1 MSQKKHV
8 IMWTSQTGQVADV
21 IAQDGVSYVKKE
33 FIDMKYGD
41 VAWVF
46 KTAYDFFIRKME
58 QRVVKPEEAESPVWL
73 FKDPKWVDVGSGMV
87 LMKLTI
93 PEEEL
98 VYFDTR
104 KWSKILNLGYIGNQK
119 EEEDFEAELKR
130 QGIRDTMEVFAK
142 PFYPLV
148 KRKIMQSWER
158 VFDIDGVDEQYLQG
172 AVWCI
177 KKEWIQR
184 I

>member
-1 MSQKKHV
+1 MNAYHLPGPVVPGSL
-8 IMWTSQTGQVADV
+8 
-21 IAQDGVSYVKKE
+21 YVL
-33 FIDMKYGD
+33 
-41 VAWVF
+41 
-46 KTAYDFFIRKME
+46 TL
-58 QRVVKPEEAESPVWL
+58 RVL
-73 FKDPKWVDVGSGMV
+73 VDASSRAM
-87 LMKLTI
+87 
-93 PEEEL
+93 
-98 VYFDTR
+98 R
-104 KWSKILNLGYIGNQK
+104 S
-119 EEEDFEAELKR
+119 EAELKR

-148 KRKIMQSWER
+148 KRKIMQSWGR